1 MAAGRLGA
9 NHSKKDH
16 NFVKLYNELIIVK
29 IMLKDSYQRQQREQ
43 KSQNCSFIFVAR
55 HFKVLLDPSLLGH
68 HIERNFG
75 F

>member
-29 IMLKDSYQRQQREQ
+29 IMLKDSY
-43 KSQNCSFIFVAR
+43 
-55 HFKVLLDPSLLGH
+55 
-68 HIERNFG
+68 
-75 F
+75 